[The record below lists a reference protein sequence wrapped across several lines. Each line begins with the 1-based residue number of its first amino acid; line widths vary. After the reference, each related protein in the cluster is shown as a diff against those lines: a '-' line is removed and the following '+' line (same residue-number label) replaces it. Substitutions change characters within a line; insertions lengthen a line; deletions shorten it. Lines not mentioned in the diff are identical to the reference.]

1 MASEY
6 ELSIDV
12 NAPVDVAW
20 SVVGDVTS
28 VPRWYP
34 KYATCEVDGDIR
46 TLRSTDG
53 AELVERLLERDEAE
67 RRYAYTVL
75 AGPPLR
81 SHLASFQVIPNGEGS
96 TILWRT
102 AATFSTSRS
111 TRRRA
116 LAPPSATGSSASRPS
131 ARPPRADRSPRVIHI
146 GRSVN
151 CWPASK

>member
-1 MASEY
+1 VASEY
-6 ELSIDV
+6 QLSIDV
-12 NAPVDVAW
+12 NAPADVAW

-67 RRYAYTVL
+67 RRYAYTVI

-102 AATFSTSRS
+102 AATFLDESIDAEARLGASQRDGLE
-111 TRRRA
+111 RLKA
-116 LAPPSATGSSASRPS
+116 LCEAAPG
-131 ARPPRADRSPRVIHI
+131 
-146 GRSVN
+146 
-151 CWPASK
+151 